1 VEERCARHTVGTID
15 KKGLMFKASRPCL
28 TRERDTAAKTANDV
42 PQKQERKNQDRQK
55 ATDYLGGY
63 E

>member
-1 VEERCARHTVGTID
+1 
-15 KKGLMFKASRPCL
+15 MFKASRPCL